1 MTHDARLHAMA
12 KTQTRYVCQSCGHE
26 SPRWQGKCPDC
37 DAWNSFVEEVR
48 VVEKAASLGRS
59 AAGAILPGASG
70 RPVPITEVAAQT
82 ELRLSS
88 GIGELDRVLGGGIVR
103 GGLTLVGGD
112 PGIGKSTLMTQ
123 VAHAVAGSS
132 GATVAPPALGDSG
145 GRAAPALDDPT
156 TQRPNDPTT
165 VLYVSG
171 EESIQQIKLRS
182 ERLGPAGAGFLV
194 VNETDIGAI
203 LHHVEAARP
212 AVVVVDS
219 IQTTYDS
226 SLESAPGTVSQIR
239 NCAAAL
245 ARAAKSGGPPIFLIG
260 HVTKE
265 GSLAGPRVLEHMVD
279 TVLYFEGDRHH
290 AYRIL
295 RAVKNRFGS
304 TDEIGIF
311 EMREGG
317 LAEVE
322 NPSAVLLAERTAD
335 ASGSAVT
342 ATLEGSRPLLV
353 EIQALVA
360 RSFLANP
367 RRTAT
372 GIELNRLHMLLAVLE
387 KRIGLKL
394 AEQDVYV
401 NVAGGVRLVE
411 PATDLAVTMAVASNF
426 RDQPVDPNT
435 ILLGEVGLGGEVRAV
450 AQAEKRIRE
459 AARLG
464 FTRAVLSRH
473 NAPRAKNLGVEVIPV
488 NNVLE
493 AIKECLLPPRE

>member
-1 MTHDARLHAMA
+1 M
-12 KTQTRYVCQSCGHE
+12 
-26 SPRWQGKCPDC
+26 GKCPEC

-48 VVEKAASLGRS
+48 AHEKPGGLSRAP
-59 AAGAILPGASG
+59 AILPGSSA
-70 RPVPITEVAAQT
+70 RPTAITNVATQRET
-82 ELRLSS
+82 RFPS
-88 GIGELDRVLGGGIVR
+88 GIGELDRVLGGGIVP
-103 GGLTLVGGD
+103 GALVLVGGD

-123 VAHAVAGSS
+123 VAQRMSAECRVLSAASTDHGVNSPVPGVNAGAILNAQHSTLNADRS
-132 GATVAPPALGDSG
+132 ALSTQHS
-145 GRAAPALDDPT
+145 ALS
-156 TQRPNDPTT
+156 T
-165 VLYVSG
+165 VLYISG
-171 EESIQQIKLRS
+171 EESVEQIKLRS
-182 ERLGPAGAGFLV
+182 ERLGAGTERFLV

-203 LHHVEAARP
+203 LHHIDTEKP
-212 AVVVVDS
+212 ALVIVDS

-226 SLESAPGTVSQIR
+226 SLESAPGTVSQVR
-239 NCAAAL
+239 NCASAL
-245 ARAAKSGGPPIFLIG
+245 ARLAKSGGPPIFLIG

-311 EMREGG
+311 EMGEAG

-322 NPSAVLLAERTAD
+322 NPSAVFLAERTSD
-335 ASGSAVT
+335 TNGSAVT

-372 GIELNRLHMLLAVLE
+372 GVELNRLNMLLAVLE

-401 NVAGGVRLVE
+401 NVAGGVRIVE
-411 PATDLAVTMAVASNF
+411 PASDLAVTLAIASNF
-426 RDQPVDPNT
+426 REQAVEPQT

-450 AQAEKRIRE
+450 SQVEKRLRE

-464 FTRAVLSRH
+464 FTRAIVSRH
-473 NAPRAKNLGVEVIPV
+473 NAGRLPRNLGVEIVPV
-488 NNVLE
+488 HNVLE
-493 AIKECLLPPRE
+493 AMNAALLPARE